1 MDEKRTINL
10 FISLIWIL
18 LVITYVP
25 AAEKEKK
32 WEAYLDVEGKLGSHR
47 HLAEG
52 DFFLPLVQ
60 DDNTLLY
67 TDIRYRLDNESSR
80 EGNFG
85 LGLREILPSDWIIGG
100 YTYYDRRKTP
110 YDNYF
115 SQITAGFE
123 VLSVDWD
130 FRANVYIPIGTTS
143 HLEDTLSLVDFSGT
157 SIMYS
162 QGEERSMKGY
172 DAEIGYRLPI
182 FEAQDEQQIRIYAG
196 GFRFYEDDVQSVQGP
211 RGRIDLTFDEVPFL
225 WEGSRLTLGAEVQ
238 RDDVRG
244 RQSFATL
251 RIRIPFGNQKEK
263 SAPIQK
269 LSAIEKRMTTPIIR
283 DVDIV
288 SQAGVFD
295 APKEVTAD
303 ANGNRIK
310 FVKSD
315 STTGAN
321 LTTTI
326 ESAGENSTVVLNGD
340 FSGVDSY
347 TSLKE
352 GQTIIGGGSMGITT
366 PAGKKVSVLIPNAS
380 ITGKGAYFG
389 NANTF
394 FNMANNSSLI
404 GISANL
410 NHTDP
415 ASGTN
420 MFYINNVNNVTIKD
434 NNFSLSAS
442 DGTNFYMTTIIDS
455 TNVYIGNNTMNMK
468 SDGDFSYFMN
478 VLGRQNKN
486 ITVEKNAY
494 NVSGTALPIRTFYV
508 YRTTIE
514 NLKGSGNTTNLNA
527 AQMRTW
533 DGDSSIINGSISFTN
548 GFTVTLP

>member
-1 MDEKRTINL
+1 MSKKNIF
-10 FISLIWIL
+10 FIFLICIL
-18 LVITYVP
+18 LVITN
-25 AAEKEKK
+25 ALAEEEEKK
-32 WEAYLDVEGKLGSHR
+32 WEPFLDVEGKLGSQR
-47 HLAEG
+47 HLGEAN
-52 DFFLPLVQ
+52 FFIPLVQ
-60 DDNTLLY
+60 DEDTLLY

-85 LGLREILPSDWIIGG
+85 LGLRHILPSEWIIGG

-115 SQITAGFE
+115 SQITAGLE

-143 HLEDTLSLVDFSGT
+143 HLEDSLSSVDFSGT

-172 DAEIGYRLPI
+172 DVEIGYRLPI
-182 FEAQDEQQIRIYAG
+182 FDAQEEQQVRLFAG
-196 GFRFYEDDVQSVQGP
+196 GYRFYEDDVQSVQGP
-211 RGRIDLTFDEVPFL
+211 RGRVELTFDEVPFL

-251 RIRIPFGNQKEK
+251 RIRIPFGNQKIK
-263 SAPIQK
+263 SAPTQK

-288 SQAGVFD
+288 SQAGVFE
-295 APKEVTAD
+295 APKAVTTD
-303 ANGNRIK
+303 AKGNRIK

-315 STTGAN
+315 STTGAT
-321 LTTTI
+321 LTSTI
-326 ESAGENSTVVLNGD
+326 ESAGENSTVVLSGD

-352 GQTIIGGGSMGITT
+352 GQTIIGGGSIGITT
-366 PAGKKVSVLIPNAS
+366 PAGRKVSMLIPNAS
-380 ITGKGAYFG
+380 ITGEGAYFG

-410 NHTDP
+410 NHTNP
-415 ASGTN
+415 ATGTT
-420 MFYINNVNNVTIKD
+420 MFFMNGVHNVTIKD

-455 TNVYIGNNTMNMK
+455 TNVYIGNNTMNMN
-468 SDGDFSYFMN
+468 SDGDFSYFMS
-478 VLGRQNKN
+478 VLGRQNNN

-494 NVSGTALPIRTFYV
+494 NVSGTANTLRTFYV

-514 NLKGSGNTTNLNA
+514 NLKGSGNTSNLNA

>member
-1 MDEKRTINL
+1 
-10 FISLIWIL
+10 
-18 LVITYVP
+18 
-25 AAEKEKK
+25 
-32 WEAYLDVEGKLGSHR
+32 
-47 HLAEG
+47 
-52 DFFLPLVQ
+52 
-60 DDNTLLY
+60 
-67 TDIRYRLDNESSR
+67 
-80 EGNFG
+80 
-85 LGLREILPSDWIIGG
+85 
-100 YTYYDRRKTP
+100 
-110 YDNYF
+110 
-115 SQITAGFE
+115 
-123 VLSVDWD
+123 
-130 FRANVYIPIGTTS
+130 
-143 HLEDTLSLVDFSGT
+143 
-157 SIMYS
+157 MYA
-162 QGEERSMKGY
+162 QGEERAMKGY

-182 FEAQDEQQIRIYAG
+182 FDESKEQQIRVYAG
-196 GFRFYEDDVQSVQGP
+196 GYRFYENNVPSIQGP
-211 RGRIDLTFDEVPFL
+211 RGRIDITFDDISYL
-225 WEGSRLTLGAEVQ
+225 WEGTRLTLGAEIQ
-238 RDDVRG
+238 KDDIRG
-244 RQSFATL
+244 KQSFASL
-251 RIRIPFGNQKEK
+251 RIRIPFGNQKIK

-288 SQAGVFD
+288 SQAGVFEVPKAVTTD
-295 APKEVTAD
+295 AK
-303 ANGNRIK
+303 GNRIK

-315 STTGAN
+315 STTGAT
-321 LTTTI
+321 LTSTI
-326 ESAGENSTVVLNGD
+326 ESAGENSTVVLSGD

-352 GQTIIGGGSMGITT
+352 GQTIIGGGSIGITT
-366 PAGKKVSVLIPNAS
+366 PAGRKVSMLIPNAS

-420 MFYINNVNNVTIKD
+420 MFYINNVHNVTIKD
-434 NNFSLSAS
+434 NNFSLRAS

-455 TNVYIGNNTMNMK
+455 TNVYIGNNTMNMH
-468 SDGDFSYFMN
+468 SDGDFSYFMS

-494 NVSGTALPIRTFYV
+494 NVSGTAIPIRTFYV

-514 NLKGSGNTTNLNA
+514 NLKGSGNTSNLNA

>member
-1 MDEKRTINL
+1 MSKKNIF
-10 FISLIWIL
+10 FIFLICIL
-18 LVITYVP
+18 LVITN
-25 AAEKEKK
+25 ALAEEKENK
-32 WEAYLDVEGKLGSHR
+32 WQPFLAVEGKIGSHR
-47 HLAEG
+47 HLGEG
-52 DFFLPLVQ
+52 DFFMPLVQ
-60 DDNTLLY
+60 DEDTLLY
-67 TDIRYRLDNESSR
+67 TDIRYRLDNKSSR

-85 LGLREILPSDWIIGG
+85 LGLRHILPSSWIVGG

-115 SQITAGFE
+115 SQITAGLE
-123 VLSVDWD
+123 ALSVDWD

-143 HLEDTLSLVDFSGT
+143 HLEDSLSSVDFSGT

-182 FEAQDEQQIRIYAG
+182 FDAQEEQQIRLFAG
-196 GFRFYEDDVQSVQGP
+196 GYRFYEDDVQSVQGP
-211 RGRIDLTFDEVPFL
+211 RGRVELTFDEVPFL
-225 WEGSRLTLGAEVQ
+225 WKGSRLTLGAEVQ

-244 RQSFATL
+244 RQSFASLRL
-251 RIRIPFGNQKEK
+251 RIPLNWDKEYSLPK
-263 SAPIQK
+263 K
-269 LSAIEKRMTTPIIR
+269 ELSPIEKRMTTPIIR

-288 SQAGVFD
+288 SQAGVFKT
-295 APKEVTAD
+295 PKAVTTD

-366 PAGKKVSVLIPNAS
+366 PAGEKVSVLIPNAS

-415 ASGTN
+415 ASGTT
-420 MFYINNVNNVTIKD
+420 MFFMNDVHNVTIKD
-434 NNFSLSAS
+434 NHFSLSAS

-455 TNVYIGNNTMNMK
+455 TNVYIGNNTMNMN
-468 SDGDFSYFMN
+468 SDGDFSYFMS

-514 NLKGSGNTTNLNA
+514 NLKGSGNTSNLNA

-533 DGDSSIINGSISFTN
+533 DGDSSIINGSMSFTN

>member
-1 MDEKRTINL
+1 MSKKNIF

-18 LVITYVP
+18 LVITN
-25 AAEKEKK
+25 AIAQDKEKK
-32 WEAYLDVEGKLGSHR
+32 WQPFLDVEGKLGSHR
-47 HLAEG
+47 HLGEV
-52 DFFLPLVQ
+52 DVFIPILQ
-60 DDNTLLY
+60 NKNTLFY
-67 TDIRYRLDNESSR
+67 TDIRYRLDNQDSR
-80 EGNFG
+80 EGNYG
-85 LGLREILPSDWIIGG
+85 LGIRHILPSDWIIGG

-110 YDNYF
+110 YNNYF

-123 VLSVDWD
+123 ALSVDWD
-130 FRANVYIPIGTTS
+130 FRANVYIPTGKKS
-143 HLEDTLSLVDFSGT
+143 YLEESLSSVSFTCTD
-157 SIMYS
+157 IMYA
-162 QGEERSMKGY
+162 QGEERAMKGY

-182 FEAQDEQQIRIYAG
+182 FDESKEQQIRVYAG
-196 GFRFYEDDVQSVQGP
+196 GYRFYENNVPSIQGP
-211 RGRIDLTFDEVPFL
+211 RGRIDITFDDISYL

-251 RIRIPFGNQKEK
+251 RIRIPFGNQKIK

-288 SQAGVFD
+288 SQAGVFEVPKAVTTD
-295 APKEVTAD
+295 AK
-303 ANGNRIK
+303 GNRIK

-315 STTGAN
+315 STTGAT
-321 LTTTI
+321 LTSTI
-326 ESAGENSTVVLNGD
+326 ESAGENSTVVLSGD

-352 GQTIIGGGSMGITT
+352 GQTIVGGGSIGITT
-366 PAGKKVSVLIPNAS
+366 PAGRKVSMLIPNAS

-420 MFYINNVNNVTIKD
+420 MFYINNVHNVTIKD
-434 NNFSLSAS
+434 NNFSLNAS
-442 DGTNFYMTTIIDS
+442 DGTNLYMTTIIDS
-455 TNVYIGNNTMNMK
+455 TNVYIGNNTMNMN
-468 SDGDFSYFMN
+468 SDGDFSYFMS
-478 VLGRQNKN
+478 VLGRQNN
-486 ITVEKNAY
+486 NFTVEKNAY

-514 NLKGSGNTTNLNA
+514 NLKGSGNTSNLNA

>member
-1 MDEKRTINL
+1 MSKKNIF
-10 FISLIWIL
+10 FISSICIL
-18 LVITYVP
+18 LVIKN
-25 AAEKEKK
+25 ALAEEKEKK
-32 WEAYLDVEGKLGSHR
+32 WQPFLDVEGKLGSHR
-47 HLAEG
+47 HLGEG
-52 DFFLPLVQ
+52 DFFIPLVQ

-67 TDIRYRLDNESSR
+67 TDIRYRLDNKSSR

-85 LGLREILPSDWIIGG
+85 LGLRHILPSEWIIGG

-115 SQITAGFE
+115 SQITAGLE
-123 VLSVDWD
+123 ALSVDWD
-130 FRANVYIPIGTTS
+130 FRANVYIPTGTKS
-143 HLEDTLSLVDFSGT
+143 HLEESYSSVAFTDAG
-157 SIMYS
+157 IMYA

-182 FEAQDEQQIRIYAG
+182 FDESKEQQIRVYAG
-196 GFRFYEDDVQSVQGP
+196 GYRFYENNVPSIQGP
-211 RGRIDLTFDEVPFL
+211 RGRVDITFDDISYL
-225 WEGSRLTLGAEVQ
+225 WEGSRLTLGAEIQ
-238 RDDVRG
+238 KDDIRG
-244 RQSFATL
+244 KQSFASL
-251 RIRIPFGNQKEK
+251 RIRIPFGTKKKKNTPLQELT
-263 SAPIQK
+263 P
-269 LSAIEKRMTTPIIR
+269 LEKRMTTPIIR

-288 SQAGVFD
+288 SQAGVFEVPKAVTTD
-295 APKEVTAD
+295 AK
-303 ANGNRIK
+303 GNRIK

-315 STTGAN
+315 STTGAT
-321 LTTTI
+321 LTSTI
-326 ESAGENSTVVLNGD
+326 ESAGENSTVVLSGN

-380 ITGKGAYFG
+380 ITGKGAYIG

-420 MFYINNVNNVTIKD
+420 MFYINNVHNVTIKD
-434 NNFSLSAS
+434 NHFSLHAS
-442 DGTNFYMTTIIDS
+442 DGTNLYMTTIIDS
-455 TNVYIGNNTMNMK
+455 TNVYIGNNTMNMH
-468 SDGDFSYFMN
+468 SDGNFSYFMS
-478 VLGRQNKN
+478 VLGRQNN
-486 ITVEKNAY
+486 NLTVEKNAY

-514 NLKGSGNTTNLNA
+514 NLKGSGNTSNLNA

-533 DGDSSIINGSISFTN
+533 DGDSSIINGSIIFTN

>member
-1 MDEKRTINL
+1 MSKKNIF

-18 LVITYVP
+18 LVITN
-25 AAEKEKK
+25 AIAQDKEKK
-32 WEAYLDVEGKLGSHR
+32 WQPFLDVEGKLGSHR
-47 HLAEG
+47 HLGEV
-52 DFFLPLVQ
+52 DVFIPILQ
-60 DDNTLLY
+60 NKNTLFY
-67 TDIRYRLDNESSR
+67 TDIRYRLDNQDSR
-80 EGNFG
+80 EGNYG
-85 LGLREILPSDWIIGG
+85 LGIRHILPSDWIIGG

-110 YDNYF
+110 YNNYF

-123 VLSVDWD
+123 ALSVDWD
-130 FRANVYIPIGTTS
+130 FRANVYIPTGKKSYLEESLSSVSFTGT
-143 HLEDTLSLVDFSGT
+143 D
-157 SIMYS
+157 IMYA
-162 QGEERSMKGY
+162 QGEERAMKGY

-182 FEAQDEQQIRIYAG
+182 FDESKEQQIRVYAG
-196 GFRFYEDDVQSVQGP
+196 GYRFYENNVPSIQGP
-211 RGRIDLTFDEVPFL
+211 RGRIDITFDDISYL
-225 WEGSRLTLGAEVQ
+225 WEGSRLTLGAEIQ
-238 RDDVRG
+238 KDDIRG
-244 RQSFATL
+244 KQSFASL
-251 RIRIPFGNQKEK
+251 RIRIPFGTKKKKKNTPHQELT
-263 SAPIQK
+263 P
-269 LSAIEKRMTTPIIR
+269 IEKRMTTPIIR

-288 SQAGVFD
+288 SQAGVFE
-295 APKEVTAD
+295 APKEVTTD
-303 ANGNRIK
+303 AKGNRIK

-315 STTGAN
+315 STTGAT
-321 LTTTI
+321 LTSTI
-326 ESAGENSTVVLNGD
+326 ESAGENSTVVLSGD

-366 PAGKKVSVLIPNAS
+366 PEGRKVSMLIPNAS
-380 ITGKGAYFG
+380 ITGKGAYIG

-420 MFYINNVNNVTIKD
+420 MFYINNVHNVTIKN
-434 NNFSLSAS
+434 NNFSLNAS
-442 DGTNFYMTTIIDS
+442 DGTNLYMTTIIDS
-455 TNVYIGNNTMNMK
+455 TNVYIGNNTMNMH
-468 SDGDFSYFMN
+468 SDGDFSYFMS
-478 VLGRQNKN
+478 VLGRQNN
-486 ITVEKNAY
+486 NFTVEKNAY

-514 NLKGSGNTTNLNA
+514 NLKGSGNTSNLNA